1 MVAVRCRPFNQR
13 EKDQKEGKVITI
25 KEGGYCGIENP
36 SEPDAPPREFSFDFT
51 YDDDSEQLT
60 IYRNLGAP
68 LLDKAFHI
76 SLYLTTSP
84 LYLPRRAAAR
94 QGVPGVERHHLRVRP
109 DGERQVLLHDGLA
122 RPARHHPADERG
134 DVRQDRQHAG

>member
-36 SEPDAPPREFSFDFT
+36 SDPDAPPREFSFDFT
-51 YDDDSEQLT
+51 YDDDSEQVT

-68 LLDKAFHI
+68 LLDKASHV
-76 SLYLTTSP
+76 SLYLHVSP
-84 LYLPRRAAAR
+84 LYLPRRAAPR
-94 QGVPGVERHHLRVRP
+94 
-109 DGERQVLLHDGLA
+109 
-122 RPARHHPADERG
+122 
-134 DVRQDRQHAG
+134 